1 MGPLSGIKI
10 VEFAGLGPAPFCAML
25 LADLGAEIVRIDRQ
39 QAITGRIDH
48 DPKTQ
53 VLNRGRRSIAVDL
66 KHPDGQAAVLQLI
79 EKADALIEG
88 YRPGVMERLG
98 FSPDSCMRANPK
110 LVYGRMTGWGQ
121 DGPLAKAPGHD
132 INYIALTGTLH
143 AIGRKGGPPV
153 PPLNLIGDFG
163 GGTYLAMGLLAAIL
177 ESKES
182 GKGQI
187 VDAAMI
193 DAAASM
199 MAYFFGFYADG
210 FWIDER
216 GSNYLDTGSPFY
228 DTYETK
234 DEKWI
239 AIGSVEAKFWEET
252 LRLLGLDPDDFPA
265 QHDREMWPQAKERV
279 ATAVRQKTR
288 EEWCEIFDGREACV
302 APVLSLSEVAN
313 HPHIAA
319 RGTIVGRDGVDQPA
333 PAPRFSRTEPKLGLP
348 PPARGEHSEAIL
360 KDWGFSADEV
370 SALTGSGAI
379 LQA

>member
-1 MGPLSGIKI
+1 
-10 VEFAGLGPAPFCAML
+10 
-25 LADLGAEIVRIDRQ
+25 
-39 QAITGRIDH
+39 
-48 DPKTQ
+48 
-53 VLNRGRRSIAVDL
+53 
-66 KHPDGQAAVLQLI
+66 
-79 EKADALIEG
+79 
-88 YRPGVMERLG
+88 MERLG

-163 GGTYLAMGLLAAIL
+163 GGTYLAMGILAAIL

-228 DTYETK
+228 DTLRDKRRKMDRHRFGRSKVLGGNRYACSDLIPMIFRHNTTVKCGRKPRRGSPPPYAKRRAKSGAKSSMGGRPASHPSSRYLRSQTIRISRHAERSSAET
-234 DEKWI
+234 ESI
-239 AIGSVEAKFWEET
+239 SPRLRPGSAVPNQSSAYHH
-252 LRLLGLDPDDFPA
+252 RHA
-265 QHDREMWPQAKERV
+265 V
-279 ATAVRQKTR
+279 STAR
-288 EEWCEIFDGREACV
+288 
-302 APVLSLSEVAN
+302 P
-313 HPHIAA
+313 
-319 RGTIVGRDGVDQPA
+319 
-333 PAPRFSRTEPKLGLP
+333 FSRTGDSVLMKFQ
-348 PPARGEHSEAIL
+348 H
-360 KDWGFSADEV
+360 
-370 SALTGSGAI
+370 
-379 LQA
+379 